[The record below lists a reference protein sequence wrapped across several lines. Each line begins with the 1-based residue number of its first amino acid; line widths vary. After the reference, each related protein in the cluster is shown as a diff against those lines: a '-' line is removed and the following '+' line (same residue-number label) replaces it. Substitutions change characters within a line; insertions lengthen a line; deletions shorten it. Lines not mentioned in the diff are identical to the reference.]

1 MSACIQGVSLP
12 FFPDARRSWAHG
24 NLFVGFSPWTIVPL
38 LTQACGGFMVGLVTK
53 HAGSVAKGYTVII
66 GILISI
72 LLKSVVEA
80 VWPKPEIGVAVVIV
94 MIAIYFHT
102 VPGTRQD
109 KKD

>member
-1 MSACIQGVSLP
+1 
-12 FFPDARRSWAHG
+12 
-24 NLFVGFSPWTIVPL
+24 
-38 LTQACGGFMVGLVTK
+38 MVGLVTK